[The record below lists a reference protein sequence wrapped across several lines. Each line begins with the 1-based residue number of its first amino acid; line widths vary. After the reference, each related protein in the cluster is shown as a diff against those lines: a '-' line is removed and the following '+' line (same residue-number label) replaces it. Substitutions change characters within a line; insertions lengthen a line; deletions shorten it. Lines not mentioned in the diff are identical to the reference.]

1 MSTGLT
7 VNITG
12 KLFSHLRVKQ
22 KKMGLSA
29 ALFNPD
35 IYLAGSSLSLAAIAL
50 DRAIH
55 RWPDTLTNDLRRAD
69 KMREKR
75 EAALGGRG
83 FGL

>member
-1 MSTGLT
+1 MLW
-7 VNITG
+7 
-12 KLFSHLRVKQ
+12 
-22 KKMGLSA
+22 A

-69 KMREKR
+69 KMREKS
-75 EAALGGRG
+75 EAALGGEGGG
-83 FGL
+83 FRL